1 MAKMHDAADG
11 FQCTYLVPLRIFDN
25 VIGEIT
31 NVHPYAKMAQGVLS
45 WAAKIILVAQEDR
58 DPALLKLFEKLST
71 CFNTQDEMLD
81 HISLMQAAM
90 PGKIS

>member
-1 MAKMHDAADG
+1 MCSFSFFLFPAAHQS
-11 FQCTYLVPLRIFDN
+11 FVQ
-25 VIGEIT
+25 
-31 NVHPYAKMAQGVLS
+31 
-45 WAAKIILVAQEDR
+45 IILVAQEDR

-81 HISLMQAAM
+81 QISLMQAAM